1 MLHLNL
7 LDLVRQL
14 LQPLQMDLVV
24 PLGLS
29 LLLHPL
35 DQLLLSRLVDP
46 LGLVHQS
53 LL

>member
-1 MLHLNL
+1 M
-7 LDLVRQL
+7 DLVRLL

-35 DQLLLSRLVDP
+35 DRLLLYHLVGL
-46 LGLVHQS
+46 LGLVRR
-53 LL
+53 